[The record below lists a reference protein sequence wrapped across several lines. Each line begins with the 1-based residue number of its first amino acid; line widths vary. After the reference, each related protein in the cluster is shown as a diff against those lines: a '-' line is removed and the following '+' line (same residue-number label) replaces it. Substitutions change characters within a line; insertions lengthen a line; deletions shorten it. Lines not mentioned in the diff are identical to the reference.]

1 MTIRFTNAKIITS
14 KGIVCGELW
23 TKDDKIYSI
32 GSAPQKE
39 TADVTIE
46 AKDKLI
52 FTGFKNAHTHSAMTF
67 LRSYAEDL
75 PLKNWLYDKVFPAE
89 AKLTEEDV
97 YFFTKLAILEYLS
110 TGTTANFDMYY
121 FKEAIAKAT
130 VDTGFRTVLVGG
142 SNDINQEDAKV
153 ILLGIESDIKRFN
166 SYSPNVSYK
175 IGFHAEYTC
184 SEKFLKGVAEIAG
197 DKKMP
202 VYTHNSETKAEVLD
216 CIKRTGFTPTQYLN
230 SLDMFNFGG
239 GAFHGIYL
247 DHTDMKIFK
256 EKELYLVT
264 NPCSNLKLSSGV
276 APLYRYRKNG
286 IKRIAIG
293 TDGPASNNALDMFR
307 ETYLA
312 LVLQKAKTENAAESS
327 CEEVLNYATVNGAK
341 AMGLE
346 DSAELAVGKNA
357 DLVVID
363 LNAPNMRPHN
373 NPLNSL
379 VLAASPKNV
388 ELTMVGGKIL
398 YNKGQYFI
406 GEDVESIYENVEKR
420 VSRIKKALNG

>member
-1 MTIRFTNAKIITS
+1 MKIRFTNAKILTS
-14 KGIVCGELW
+14 EGIVCGELW

-32 GSAPQKE
+32 GSGLDDE
-39 TADVTIE
+39 TADVTID
-46 AKDKLI
+46 AADKLI

-75 PLKNWLYDKVFPAE
+75 PLKNWLFDKVFPAE
-89 AKLTEEDV
+89 AKLTEDDV
-97 YFFTKLAILEYLS
+97 YYFTKLAILEYLS
-110 TGTTANFDMYY
+110 AGTNACFDMYY

-130 VDTGFRTVLVGG
+130 VDTGFRMVLVGG
-142 SNDINQEDAKV
+142 SNDLNEDTSVK
-153 ILLGIESDIKRFN
+153 LKEIESDFKKFN
-166 SYSPNVSYK
+166 AYSPNVSYK
-175 IGFHAEYTC
+175 MGFHAEYTC
-184 SEKFLKGVAEIAG
+184 SEKFLRGVGEIAEAI
-197 DKKMP
+197 KLP
-202 VYTHNSETKAEVLD
+202 VYTHNSETKAEVVD
-216 CIKRTGFTPTQYLN
+216 CLKRTGYTPTQYLN
-230 SLDMFNFGG
+230 SLSIFNYGG

-247 DHTDMKIFK
+247 DHTDMKIFR
-256 EKELYLVT
+256 EKGLYLVT

-312 LVLQKAKTENAAESS
+312 LVLQKTKTENAAESS
-327 CEEVLNYATVNGAK
+327 CEEVLKYATVNGAK
-341 AMGLE
+341 AMGL
-346 DSAELAVGKNA
+346 DASSELAVGNNA
-357 DLVVID
+357 DLVVVD
-363 LNAPNMRPHN
+363 LNAPNMRPLN

-388 ELTMVGGKIL
+388 ELTMVAGKIL
-398 YNKGQYFI
+398 YNKGQYFV

-420 VSRIKKALNG
+420 VSRIKKSLNG